1 MGKRCLVL
9 DDEFLI
15 ALDIQ
20 QTLELAGAAH
30 VACVATAS
38 EALALL
44 RASPDFDLAVLDV
57 KLSGSDRNSL
67 GVAALLSAKRM
78 PFVFLTGM
86 RVDDVH
92 ARQFPKVPVIEKPYD
107 AATLLDA
114 VRRALESA

>member
-1 MGKRCLVL
+1 M

-20 QTLELAGAAH
+20 QTLEQTGGMH
-30 VACVATAS
+30 VVCVAMVA

-44 RASPDFDLAVLDV
+44 RSDSDFDIAVLDV
-57 KLSGSDRNSL
+57 KLSGADRDSL
-67 GVAALLSAKRM
+67 GVAALLASKGI

-92 ARQFPKVPVIEKPYD
+92 AKQFPQAPVIEKPCD
-107 AATLLDA
+107 AIALLNA
-114 VRRALESA
+114 VRRSLEVD